1 MPSNAVSCW
10 SRETRGPGLAEGR
23 MTAVLA
29 CRICGTEPLE
39 QARFCHGCGAPVA
52 EPAVSA
58 EYKQVTVLFADVV
71 GSMNIAKAVGAERLR
86 EIMAELVN
94 ITTAVVKRYG
104 GTVDKFTGD
113 GIMALF
119 GAPVALEDHAVR
131 ACLAAL
137 GVQQDVKRLAVDVQE
152 RDGVDLR
159 LRVGLNSGQVIAGE
173 IGSGPFAYTAV
184 GEQVGIAQRMESLAP
199 PGGVM
204 LSESTARLAQDSAV
218 LGDPQVVHVK
228 GAGDRVP
235 ARLLLGVRSR
245 TAIERRQSTFVGRR
259 SEIATLAG
267 HLERAISGEGQ
278 VVMVVGSPGIGKS
291 RIASQM
297 ATLARGRGGDVISA
311 ECQSHAVDVPLGV
324 AARLLRETFGV
335 GGTEPN
341 IARAKLRALFA
352 DSDGDDVLLLEDL
365 LGVADPGDPMPN
377 IPLDASRRRLARL
390 INTAL
395 LERSA
400 PVLYVVEDVHWID
413 EASDALL
420 AELIF
425 VLAQNRSMVLV
436 THRPEYRGA
445 LLQATSTTTIGLA
458 PLADVDTS
466 ALVTE
471 LLGPQQSTASL
482 VPQICD
488 HARGNP
494 FFAEEIVRDLAERGV
509 LTGSRGA
516 YTCPGG
522 SAEVKVPATLEAAIA
537 ARIDRLDPAAKQTL
551 NSAAVV
557 GTPFDADMIA
567 TIVDGDTDRYLAAL
581 VDAELIDQTKGE
593 PRVEYAFR
601 HPLLRTVAY
610 ESQLKSARVKQHR
623 RVAAAIQQCDARGLD
638 QSAAVI
644 ATHLEAAEDLRAAFT
659 WHMRA
664 GAWSST
670 RDIRAA
676 RTNWRHA
683 RDVADRLPA
692 ADADRTAMQITART
706 ALCATAWRV
715 GISTADTGFDELQH
729 LCSAAGNELL
739 QAVATG
745 LLAAARFR
753 DADLAEACRLA
764 REVVAKAES
773 FDDETAIRLMA
784 SMTLFI
790 MHVGDASE
798 LLRIAQR
805 IIDIADGDPAKGLSP
820 YMSVGSP
827 LVMATLTRGVARA
840 ALGTDGWHDDL
851 RRAVSMARGFDLTS
865 RALVTSFVR
874 AVVVPQGWL
883 LPDNSVVIESEEILR
898 LAEQFGDDLTLAAAH
913 VLRGGILLRRPGSAA
928 VEGTRM
934 LARAR
939 ELAERVGIRAWDPFI
954 DIEAAK
960 AKASAGDLNG
970 AIALLRRLV
979 EEFFNTGDMAWRGV
993 ATAVLV
999 ETLLSRGGE
1008 NDTSEAEIAIQR
1020 LAQVPTEPGVVVY
1033 ELPLLRLRALLAK
1046 AHGDD
1051 AGYREFRDR
1060 YRDMAKTLGFEGHIA
1075 WAEAMA

>member
-1 MPSNAVSCW
+1 MPQ
-10 SRETRGPGLAEGR
+10 P
-23 MTAVLA
+23 
-29 CRICGTEPLE
+29 
-39 QARFCHGCGAPVA
+39 
-52 EPAVSA
+52 
-58 EYKQVTVLFADVV
+58 
-71 GSMNIAKAVGAERLR
+71 
-86 EIMAELVN
+86 
-94 ITTAVVKRYG
+94 
-104 GTVDKFTGD
+104 
-113 GIMALF
+113 
-119 GAPVALEDHAVR
+119 
-131 ACLAAL
+131 
-137 GVQQDVKRLAVDVQE
+137 
-152 RDGVDLR
+152 
-159 LRVGLNSGQVIAGE
+159 
-173 IGSGPFAYTAV
+173 
-184 GEQVGIAQRMESLAP
+184 
-199 PGGVM
+199 
-204 LSESTARLAQDSAV
+204 
-218 LGDPQVVHVK
+218 
-228 GAGDRVP
+228 
-235 ARLLLGVRSR
+235 
-245 TAIERRQSTFVGRR
+245 
-259 SEIATLAG
+259 
-267 HLERAISGEGQ
+267 
-278 VVMVVGSPGIGKS
+278 
-291 RIASQM
+291 
-297 ATLARGRGGDVISA
+297 
-311 ECQSHAVDVPLGV
+311 
-324 AARLLRETFGV
+324 
-335 GGTEPN
+335 
-341 IARAKLRALFA
+341 
-352 DSDGDDVLLLEDL
+352 
-365 LGVADPGDPMPN
+365 
-377 IPLDASRRRLARL
+377 
-390 INTAL
+390 
-395 LERSA
+395 
-400 PVLYVVEDVHWID
+400 
-413 EASDALL
+413 
-420 AELIF
+420 
-425 VLAQNRSMVLV
+425 
-436 THRPEYRGA
+436 
-445 LLQATSTTTIGLA
+445 
-458 PLADVDTS
+458 
-466 ALVTE
+466 
-471 LLGPQQSTASL
+471 
-482 VPQICD
+482 
-488 HARGNP
+488 
-494 FFAEEIVRDLAERGV
+494 
-509 LTGSRGA
+509 
-516 YTCPGG
+516 
-522 SAEVKVPATLEAAIA
+522 
-537 ARIDRLDPAAKQTL
+537 KQTL

-557 GTPFDADMIA
+557 GSPFDAEMIA
-567 TIVDGDTDRYLAAL
+567 TMVDGDTDRNLAAL
-581 VDAELIDQTKGE
+581 VDAELIDQTKREPGGE
-593 PRVEYAFR
+593 YVFR

-610 ESQLKSARVKQHR
+610 ESQLKSVRVKQHQR
-623 RVAAAIQQCDARGLD
+623 IAAAIQQRDAQCLD

-692 ADADRTAMQITART
+692 ADADRAAMQTTART
-706 ALCATAWRV
+706 TLCATAWRV
-715 GISTADTGFDELQH
+715 GISTPDTGFDELQQ
-729 LCSAAGNELL
+729 LCSASGNELL

-865 RALVTSFVR
+865 RALVTSFVH

-960 AKASAGDLNG
+960 AKASAGDLDE

-979 EEFFNTGDMAWRGV
+979 DEFFNTGDMAWRGV

-1008 NDTSEAEIAIQR
+1008 NDASEAEIAIQR
-1020 LAQVPTEPGVVVY
+1020 LAQMATEPGVVVY
-1033 ELPLLRLRALLAK
+1033 ELPLLRLRALVAK
-1046 AHGDD
+1046 AHSDD
-1051 AGYREFRDR
+1051 TGYREFRDR
-1060 YRDMAKTLGFEGHIA
+1060 YRDMARTLGFEGHID
-1075 WAEAMA
+1075 WAEAMP

>member
-1 MPSNAVSCW
+1 
-10 SRETRGPGLAEGR
+10 

-29 CRICGTEPLE
+29 CPTCGTEPRE
-39 QARFCHGCGAPVA
+39 GARFCDGCGATVT
-52 EPAVSA
+52 EQYTRA

-71 GSMNIAKAVGAERLR
+71 GSMNIATAVGAERLH

-104 GTVDKFTGD
+104 GTLDKFTGD
-113 GIMALF
+113 GIMAVF
-119 GAPVALEDHAVR
+119 GAPNALEDHAFR

-137 GVQQDVKRLAVDVQE
+137 GVQQEVERLAVDVQE

-173 IGSGPFAYTAV
+173 IGSGPVGYTAV
-184 GEQVGIAQRMESLAP
+184 GEQVGIAQRMESVAP
-199 PGGVM
+199 PGRVM
-204 LSESTARLAQDSAV
+204 LSESTARLVQDSAV
-218 LGDPQVVHVK
+218 LSDPQFVNVK
-228 GAGDRVP
+228 GARDQVP
-235 ARLLLGVRSR
+235 ARLLLGVRNR
-245 TAIERRQSTFVGRR
+245 TAIERRQSTFVGRT
-259 SEIATLAG
+259 SEIAALAG
-267 HLERAISGEGQ
+267 HLERAISGEGR
-278 VVMVVGSPGIGKS
+278 VVMVVGPPGIGKS
-291 RIASQM
+291 RIAGEI
-297 ATLARGRGGDVISA
+297 ATLAHDRGVDVISA
-311 ECQSHAVDVPLGV
+311 QCQSHAIDVPLGV

-341 IARAKLRALFA
+341 VARAKLRALFA

-400 PVLYVVEDVHWID
+400 PALYVVEDVHWID

-436 THRPEYRGA
+436 THRPEYQGA

-458 PLADVDTS
+458 PLADVDTR

-471 LLGPQQSTASL
+471 FLGLQHSAAAL

-494 FFAEEIVRDLAERGV
+494 FFAEEIMRDLAERGV
-509 LTGSRGA
+509 LTGTRGA
-516 YTCPGG
+516 YTCRGG
-522 SAEVKVPATLEAAIA
+522 LAEVKVPATLEAAIA
-537 ARIDRLDPAAKQTL
+537 ARIDRLDAAAKQTL

-557 GTPFDADMIA
+557 GSPFDADMIA

-581 VDAELIDQTKGE
+581 VDAEFIDQTKRE

-623 RVAAAIQQCDARGLD
+623 RIAAAIQQRDARGLD

-644 ATHLEAAEDLRAAFT
+644 ATHLEAAEDLRAAFI

-715 GISTADTGFDELQH
+715 GISTADTGFDELQQ
-729 LCSAAGNELL
+729 LCSASGNELS
-739 QAVATG
+739 QAVTTG
-745 LLAAARFR
+745 LLAAARYR
-753 DADLAEACRLA
+753 DGYLAEACRLA

-784 SMTLFI
+784 PVTVFI
-790 MHVGDASE
+790 IYVGDASE

-805 IIDIADGDPAKGLSP
+805 IIDIADGDPAKGLLPHASI
-820 YMSVGSP
+820 GSP
-827 LVMATLTRGVARA
+827 LVLATMIRGVARA
-840 ALGTDGWHDDL
+840 AFGTDGWHDDL
-851 RRAVSMARGFDLTS
+851 RRAVSMAREFGLTS
-865 RALVTSFVR
+865 RAQVTSFVH
-874 AVVVPQGWL
+874 AAFVSQGWL
-883 LPDNSVVIESEEILR
+883 LPDDSAVIESEEILR
-898 LAEQFGDDLTLAAAH
+898 LAEQFGDDFTLAAAH
-913 VLRGGILLRRPGSAA
+913 VLRGAVLLWRPGSEPLA
-928 VEGTRM
+928 GTRM

-939 ELAERVGIRAWDPFI
+939 ELAERVGVRGWHPFI

-960 AKASAGDLNG
+960 AKAGVGDHDE
-970 AIALLRRLV
+970 AIPLLRRHV
-979 EEFFNTGDMAWRGV
+979 DEFFETGDMAWRGV

-1008 NDTSEAEIAIQR
+1008 NDASEAEIAIQR

-1051 AGYREFRDR
+1051 TGYREFRDR
-1060 YRDMAKTLGFEGHIA
+1060 YRDMAKSLGFEGHIA

>member
-1 MPSNAVSCW
+1 
-10 SRETRGPGLAEGR
+10 
-23 MTAVLA
+23 MTAIAA
-29 CRICGTEPLE
+29 CRTCGTEPLE
-39 QARFCHGCGAPVA
+39 NARFCHSCGSPVNDGDA
-52 EPAVSA
+52 HA

-71 GSMNIAKAVGAERLR
+71 HSMDIASAVGAERLR
-86 EIMAELVN
+86 EIMTDLVDRAS
-94 ITTAVVKRYG
+94 AVVQRFG

-113 GIMALF
+113 GIMAVF

-137 GVQQDVKRLAVDVQE
+137 GIQEETARLAAEVKD

-173 IGSGPFAYTAV
+173 IGSGSFGYTAV
-184 GEQVGIAQRMESLAP
+184 GEQVGIAQRMESVAL

-204 LSESTARLAQDSAV
+204 LSESTARLVQDSAV
-218 LGDPQVVHVK
+218 LSDPQFVHVK
-228 GAGDRVP
+228 GARDQVP
-235 ARLLLGVRSR
+235 ARLLLGVHSR
-245 TAIERRQSTFVGRR
+245 TAIDRRLSTFVGRT
-259 SEIATLAG
+259 SEIAALAG

-278 VVMVVGSPGIGKS
+278 VVVVVGSPGIGKS
-291 RIASQM
+291 RIASEL
-297 ATLARGRGGDVISA
+297 ATLARDRGVDVISA
-311 ECQSHAVDVPLGV
+311 QCQSHAIDVPLGV
-324 AARLLRETFGV
+324 AARILRETFGV
-335 GGTEPN
+335 GETEPDV
-341 IARAKLRALFA
+341 ARAKLRALFA

-377 IPLDASRRRLARL
+377 IPPDASRRRLARL

-400 PVLYVVEDVHWID
+400 PALYVVEDVHWID

-436 THRPEYRGA
+436 THRPEYQGA
-445 LLQATSTTTIGLA
+445 LLQATSTTTIKLA
-458 PLADVDTS
+458 PLADVDIR

-471 LLGPQQSTASL
+471 LLGPQRSAAAL

-509 LTGSRGA
+509 LTGTRGA

-522 SAEVKVPATLEAAIA
+522 SAEAKVPATLEAAIA
-537 ARIDRLDPAAKQTL
+537 ARIDRLDAAAKQTL

-557 GTPFDADMIA
+557 GSPFDADMIA

-581 VDAELIDQTKGE
+581 VDAELIDQTKRE
-593 PRVEYAFR
+593 PRVEYVFR

-623 RVAAAIQQCDARGLD
+623 RIAAAIQQCDARGLD

-692 ADADRTAMQITART
+692 ADADRTAMQTTART

-715 GISTADTGFDELQH
+715 GISTADTGFDELHQ
-729 LCSAAGNELL
+729 LCSVSKNEML
-739 QAVATG
+739 QAVSTG
-745 LLAAARFR
+745 LLAAARYR
-753 DADLAEACRLA
+753 DGDLAEAGRLA

-773 FDDETAIRLMA
+773 FDDETAIRLLANVTM
-784 SMTLFI
+784 I
-790 MHVGDASE
+790 IIHGGDARE

-805 IIDIADGDPAKGLSP
+805 IIDIADGDPAKGFLPHISI
-820 YMSVGSP
+820 GSP
-827 LVMATLTRGVARA
+827 LVLATMTRGVARG
-840 ALGTDGWHDDL
+840 ALGIDGWHDDL
-851 RRAVSMARGFDLTS
+851 RRTVSMARGFDLTS
-865 RALVTSFVR
+865 RALVTSFVH
-874 AVVVPQGWL
+874 AIVVSQGWL
-883 LPDNSVVIESEEILR
+883 LPDNSAVLESEEILR
-898 LAEQFGDDLTLAAAH
+898 LAEQFGDDFTLAAAH
-913 VLRGGILLRRPGSAA
+913 VLRGAILLRRPGSAA
-928 VEGTRM
+928 LEGTRM

-939 ELAERVGIRAWDPFI
+939 ELAEHVCVRGWDPFM

-960 AKASAGDLNG
+960 AKASVGDLDE
-970 AIALLRRLV
+970 ATALLRRLV
-979 EEFFNTGDMAWRGV
+979 DEFFNTGDMGWLGV
-993 ATAVLV
+993 ATTALV

-1008 NDTSEAEIAIQR
+1008 NDASEAELAIQR
-1020 LAQVPTEPGVVVY
+1020 LARVPTEPGVVVH
-1033 ELPLLRLRALLAK
+1033 ELTLLRLRALVAK
-1046 AHGDD
+1046 ARGDD
-1051 AGYREFRDR
+1051 IRYREFRDR
-1060 YRDMAKTLGFEGHIA
+1060 YRDMAKKLGFEGHIA
-1075 WAEAMA
+1075 WAEAMP